1 MRTIN
6 ITILLLFLT
15 SCELIV
21 IGNNRPPKEVIDITQ
36 ETAIGA
42 AMLFT
47 TELQLENVPAAAQ
60 LLSDNSGR
68 FSAVRQQEEYYN
80 LARLTRILNNRK
92 ITRVIADTITLDLH
106 NIKLEYDYVKEFS
119 FSMKEIDSLWYIMDF
134 SQIK

>member
-15 SCELIV
+15 SCELFV